1 MTYYIKVR
9 PYVAQKLGVEDER
22 YRYADGNVL
31 IWDKEL
37 RLVDVGWVFH
47 PEETVARIGG
57 LMMDP
62 YRNREEQQ
70 KSAED
75 CTPLPIPTD
84 PEWTEPQELLLEE
97 ALAIGEAAAVEE
109 AIEETIEE
117 TIEEVAEEITE
128 ETEMEQSEESEA
140 PFGEGGEQ

>member
-9 PYVAQKLGVEDER
+9 PFVARKLNVEDAR

-37 RLVDVGWVFH
+37 RLIDNGWVFH

-62 YRNREEQQ
+62 YRNKEEQA

-84 PEWTEPQELLLEE
+84 PAWIDPEE
-97 ALAIGEAAAVEE
+97 E
-109 AIEETIEE
+109 EETIEKD
-117 TIEEVAEEITE
+117 AEEP
-128 ETEMEQSEESEA
+128 SEEIAESVEEA
-140 PFGEGGEQ
+140 FEAAEEGGEQ